1 MTQLIVI
8 ERKAE
13 ATVEGGCCEPDCGP
27 EACAPAATG
36 EALAATGETGEQGV
50 AQAGCCE
57 PDCGPETCTSS

>member
-27 EACAPAATG
+27 EACAPAT
-36 EALAATGETGEQGV
+36 TGETGEQGV

-57 PDCGPETCTSS
+57 SDCGPETCTCG